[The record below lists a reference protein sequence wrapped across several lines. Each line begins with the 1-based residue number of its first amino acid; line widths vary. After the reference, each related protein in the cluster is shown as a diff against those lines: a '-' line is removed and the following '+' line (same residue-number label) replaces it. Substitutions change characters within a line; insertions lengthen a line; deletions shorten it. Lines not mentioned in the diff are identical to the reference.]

1 MGNMQEPITAPENPE
16 ITDLV
21 RRRENLLRA
30 LVRETRDLLEQGDI
44 ESALAFFRQ
53 IHPADQ
59 GDVLVEMD
67 DQIRLKMLAALL
79 PDETAEIIEH
89 IEPEDAVD
97 VFEGLDVATLSSI
110 LDETRADV
118 AADILNDLPR
128 EMSRDILEGMT
139 ESEDVTPLMGHADD
153 TAGGL
158 MIPDYPVVRENIS
171 ASNALDILRL
181 LGPDAED
188 ISAVFVLDSEDK
200 LVGTLSITR
209 LALARP
215 NTLVGDLMRKE
226 FISVGPENDQEE
238 SALLM
243 QRYNLY
249 QLPVV
254 SPEGRLLGVILAE
267 DMVDVVEQEA
277 TEDMY
282 RMAGVAGERIF
293 GPLKNSLRNRL
304 PWLFLNL
311 ATTFLAAGV
320 VSVFESTI
328 ARAVALAVFLPIVAG
343 QGGIGGTQTV
353 TLVVRSMALGDLPS
367 QVGFRLLS
375 RELLLGLINGLV
387 LGVVVGAIAYAW
399 KGQPVLGLVLGLAL
413 LGNMVVAALAG
424 AGVPLL
430 LRRLNIDPAVSSAVF
445 VTTFTDVLGFLL
457 FLGLAAWFI
466 GLLV

>member
-1 MGNMQEPITAPENPE
+1 MQDPNTTLNDPETTN
-16 ITDLV
+16 LV
-21 RRRENLLRA
+21 RRRESLLRA
-30 LVRETRDLLEQGDI
+30 LVRETRELLDQGDI

-59 GDVLVEMD
+59 GEVLVEMD
-67 DQIRLKMLAALL
+67 DRVRLKMLAALL

-89 IEPEDAVD
+89 IEPEDAVN
-97 VFEGLDVATLSSI
+97 VFEGVDAATLSSI
-110 LDETRADV
+110 LDETSADV
-118 AADILNDLPR
+118 AADILKDLPPQR
-128 EMSRDILEGMT
+128 SRDILEGMT
-139 ESEDVTPLMGHADD
+139 DSQDVTPLMGHADD

-158 MIPDYPVVRENIS
+158 MVPDYPVVRENIS
-171 ASNALDILRL
+171 ADNALDILRL

-188 ISAVFVLDSEDK
+188 ISAVFVLDRDDK

-209 LALARP
+209 LALARR
-215 NTLVGDLMRKE
+215 NTLVEDLMRHE

-243 QRYNLY
+243 QRYDLH

-254 SPEGRLLGVILAE
+254 GADGRLLGVILAE
-267 DMVDVVEQEA
+267 DMVDVVEAEA

-293 GPLKNSLRNRL
+293 GPLRNSLRSRL

-320 VSVFESTI
+320 ISMFETTI
-328 ARAVALAVFLPIVAG
+328 AQVVALAVFLPIVAG

-367 QVGFRLLS
+367 PAGYRLLS
-375 RELLLGLINGLV
+375 RELLLGLVNGLM
-387 LGVVVGAIAYAW
+387 LGVVVGAVAFVW
-399 KGQPVLGLVLGLAL
+399 KGQLVLGLVLGVAM
-413 LGNMVVAALAG
+413 LGNMMIAALAG

-430 LRRLNIDPAVSSAVF
+430 LRRIKIDPAVSSAVF

-466 GLLV
+466 SRLV